1 MLYKETVSASTL
13 AIIQQLCKREE
24 FLDFELVGGTALALH
39 IGHRISVDIDLFCK
53 SNFEVRQIKECL
65 LDYFGDHQITFD
77 YEAKNTL
84 IGSIDGIKIDFI
96 RHAYPS
102 LKNTLTS
109 EGMRLCQMEDIAAM
123 KISAIT
129 DNGTRIKDFVDLYYL
144 LQHFSLKDIIQF
156 YQIKYPSANTLFAL
170 KSISYF
176 NDLDPASINNIV
188 FTEAK
193 KITFEELKSA
203 LIKATEEYFK
213 NEVDLL

>member
-1 MLYKETVSASTL
+1 MLYNKTVSPTTL
-13 AIIQQLCKREE
+13 EIIRKLCLLEE
-24 FLDFELVGGTALALH
+24 LYDFELVGGTALALH

-53 SNFEVRQIKECL
+53 NNFEVRPIKECL
-65 LDYFGDHQITFD
+65 LDHFAGHQITFD

-84 IGSIDGIKIDFI
+84 IGSIDAIKIDFI
-96 RHAYPS
+96 RHAYPT
-102 LKNTLTS
+102 LKSAETR
-109 EGMRLCQMEDIAAM
+109 EGVRLSSMEDIAAM

-156 YQIKYPSANTLFAL
+156 YQTKYQSANSLFAL

-176 NDLDPASINNIV
+176 NDLDSASINNII
-188 FTEAK
+188 FPEHK
-193 KITFEELKSA
+193 KVSFEELKSA

-213 NEVDLL
+213 NEVDLT